1 MTKKT
6 DHHLKMTS
14 GVSGCK
20 NQTNRVQLLH
30 LLLQWVS
37 IDLVKEREEVKM
49 WYVHICPKMKKSNS
63 LNCRMIT

>member
-14 GVSGCK
+14 GVSRCK

-49 WYVHICPKMKKSNS
+49 CYVHICRKMKKSNS
-63 LNCRMIT
+63 LHCKMIT